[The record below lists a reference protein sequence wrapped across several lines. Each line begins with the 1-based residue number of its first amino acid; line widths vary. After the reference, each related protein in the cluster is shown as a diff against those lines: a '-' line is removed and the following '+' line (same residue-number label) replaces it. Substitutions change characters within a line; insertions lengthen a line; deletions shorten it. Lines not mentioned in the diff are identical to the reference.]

1 MDSQNRTPGDQIIE
15 SVIQDYL
22 RRNPGMRR
30 EDILVQTIGGRL
42 VIRSIKKAFAAIPR
56 SVQQKQFASPQL
68 QKFLDEIARS
78 GNERLLIC
86 LESLQKCKEYSAWI
100 LQPCFQTSDETASRK
115 SFINLEE
122 LERKSH
128 QSACDIQN
136 LKDKFSETINGGI
149 KPSPSLI
156 QTWVQEYMQS
166 ILAQIKCQ
174 RSIYQNELNLG
185 NQFESC
191 VKRFMSER
199 IPAQSGKPDP
209 AFIKILAKAIIIL
222 KNSGIETL
230 EVGDG
235 SDIKAMDQ
243 ALSAFR
249 DRLRTRWRALE
260 ELNQLIAHIEA
271 FIEHMHSAS
280 TSQEPEKKDDNK
292 SSQRMVFHDSL
303 REKK

>member
-1 MDSQNRTPGDQIIE
+1 
-15 SVIQDYL
+15 
-22 RRNPGMRR
+22 MRR

-56 SVQQKQFASPQL
+56 NVQQKQSASPQL
-68 QKFLDEIARS
+68 QKFLDEIVHS

-86 LESLQKCKEYSAWI
+86 LESLQNCKAYSAWI
-100 LQPCFQTSDETASRK
+100 VQPRFLNSGETAMRK
-115 SFINLEE
+115 SFIHLEE

-128 QSACDIQN
+128 QAACDIQN

-166 ILAQIKCQ
+166 MLAQIKCQ
-174 RSIYQNELNLG
+174 RSIFQNELNLG

-191 VKRFMSER
+191 VKRFMSEC
-199 IPAQSGKPDP
+199 IPSQSGKPDP
-209 AFIKILAKAIIIL
+209 EFIKILAKAIIIL
-222 KNSGIETL
+222 KNSGIETP

-235 SDIKAMDQ
+235 SDVKAMDR

-249 DRLRTRWRALE
+249 DRLRTRWRTLE
-260 ELNQLIAHIEA
+260 ELNQLISHIEA
-271 FIEHMHSAS
+271 FIEQMQAAS
-280 TSQEPEKKDDNK
+280 TSPQPELKEVPK
-292 SSQRMVFHDSL
+292 SPQRMVFHDSV
-303 REKK
+303 RGKK